1 PVTMA
6 VAIIIT
12 ANPKEIP
19 IMAIKTI
26 GREILVED
34 SSPEISRF
42 AINSSVFTGV
52 RW

>member
-1 PVTMA
+1 MA

-19 IMAIKTI
+19 IIAIKTI

-34 SSPEISRF
+34 SFPEISRF
-42 AINSSVFTGV
+42 TMNSSMFI
-52 RW
+52 